1 MPYLKCVDE
10 EVAKYILEE
19 IYEKGLWRPCKPQ
32 VLGKQSYQN
41 RLLLAYFASGCK
53 GARQEMRQMP
63 KVQECSAPPNG
74 ETDDNSLPMAIRTM
88 GN

>member
-1 MPYLKCVDE
+1 MPYLKCVNE

-41 RLLLAYFASGCK
+41 MLLL
-53 GARQEMRQMP
+53 
-63 KVQECSAPPNG
+63 V
-74 ETDDNSLPMAIRTM
+74 
-88 GN
+88 